1 MKCLISNALRNDLLQ
16 IDLLEIFERFTLFAI
31 STKILTGFLITFSSI
46 KMNRYL
52 TYTPLNSHNNLII
65 NYL

>member
-46 KMNRYL
+46 KKNRYF
-52 TYTPLNSHNNLII
+52 TYTSLNSHNNLII
-65 NYL
+65 KYL

>member
-1 MKCLISNALRNDLLQ
+1 MKSFVSIALRTDLLQ
-16 IDLLEIFERFTLFAI
+16 IDLLEIFERVTLFAF
-31 STKILTGFLITFSSI
+31 STKILTVFLITLSSI
-46 KMNRYL
+46 EMNRYL